1 MPITA
6 SSAQLAAQ
14 PTQTTPQS
22 TTVTNTGLLINGAS
36 IGPAT
41 PPQATADEM
50 TFVGILSGTLQ
61 ADSTVEIQIS
71 TNGTNYGAVHTFT
84 NAQIQNTRGFA
95 AVVKV
100 GVGNYFRVQFVA
112 GTTTGAGNGV
122 TVRFRN

>member
-14 PTQTTPQS
+14 TVQSTTTS
-22 TTVTNTGLLINGAS
+22 TTVTSSGLLVNGSS

-41 PPQATADEM
+41 PQQATSDDVS
-50 TFVGILSGTLQ
+50 FVGILTGTLSGD
-61 ADSTVEIQIS
+61 AVCEIQVS
-71 TNGTNYGAVHTFT
+71 PNGTNYGAVHTFT
-84 NAQIQNTRGFA
+84 NAQITNPRGFA

-100 GVGNYFRVQFVA
+100 GVGNFFRVQFVA
-112 GTTTGAGNGV
+112 GTTTGSNGV

>member
-14 PTQTTPQS
+14 PVQS
-22 TTVTNTGLLINGAS
+22 TPPSATVTATNLLINGAS

-41 PPQATADEM
+41 PQQATADDVS
-50 TFVGILSGTLQ
+50 FVGILTGTLT
-61 ADSTVEIQIS
+61 ADCVCEIQIS
-71 TNGTNYGAVHTFT
+71 PNGTNYGAVHTFS
-84 NAQIQNTRGFA
+84 NAQITNPRGFA

-100 GVGNYFRVQFVA
+100 GQGNFFRVQFVA
-112 GTTTGAGNGV
+112 GTTTGSNGV